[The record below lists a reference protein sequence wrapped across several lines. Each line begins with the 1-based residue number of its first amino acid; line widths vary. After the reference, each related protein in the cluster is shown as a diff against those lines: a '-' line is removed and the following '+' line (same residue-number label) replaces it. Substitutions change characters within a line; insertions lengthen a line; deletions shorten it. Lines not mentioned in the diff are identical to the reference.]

1 MTTPTA
7 PRSSLAL
14 ADLVRARLDAE
25 KTALGAKSVYGL
37 LNLTGARRQ
46 LQAPCVA
53 AFMMADDFDP
63 QLDADD
69 DEAVVQRHVATLAVA
84 CAVQAYNDPGGRKV
98 GRAGET
104 EDRLSPLVAGVRA
117 LLLGWPPEG
126 EFVGRE
132 IVRTDATTRKL
143 LGLTADGIARD
154 AARWRPLALRRGR
167 MVAIDDGSGRAWWQ
181 DEYVTHRMVRGV
193 HPETIS
199 GSVPTTLCVGVQG
212 DAPALLEEAS

>member
-1 MTTPTA
+1 MTATA

-25 KTALGAKSVYGL
+25 KTALGAQKVYGL
-37 LNLTGARRQ
+37 LSLTGARRQ
-46 LQAPCVA
+46 LHAPCVA
-53 AFMMADDFDP
+53 AFTMADDFEP

-98 GRAGET
+98 GRMGKT

-126 EFVGRE
+126 ENIGRE
-132 IVRTDATTRKL
+132 LVRTDATMR
-143 LGLTADGIARD
+143 GLIGPTPAELRTD

-199 GSVPTTLCVGVQG
+199 GSVPRTLCVGVQG
-212 DAPALLEEAS
+212 DDPALLEEAS